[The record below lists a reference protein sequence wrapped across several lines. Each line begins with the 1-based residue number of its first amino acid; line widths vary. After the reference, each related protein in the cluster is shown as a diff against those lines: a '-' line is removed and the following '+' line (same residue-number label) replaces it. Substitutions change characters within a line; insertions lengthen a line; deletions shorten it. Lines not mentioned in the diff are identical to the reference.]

1 MTHSNAT
8 TPPHVHEV
16 IVLGGGFAGLG
27 AAIKLRE
34 AGITDFV
41 LLEKAGELGG
51 VWRENTYPGCACD
64 VPSALY
70 SYSFAPNPSWSR
82 VFAGQTEIKRYLQ
95 DTAERYGVMPHVRL
109 HHEALAS
116 HWSDAESC
124 WVISTHQGEFRAR
137 FAIMACGPMHEPVM
151 PDVPGLDGFT
161 GEIFHS
167 SRWRHDLDLR
177 GKRVAVIGTG
187 ASAIQFVPQIQPQV
201 AHLTVFQRT
210 PHWVLPKMDQSLPSL
225 VQSLFKRLPLAQLAL
240 RGTVF
245 GIFET
250 LNGGMQSKSAMKQ
263 FQRLGLLNLRMA
275 VKDPAL
281 RRKLTPNYIIGCK
294 RVLQSSEWYPALV
307 QPNVDVVASALR
319 AVDGNT
325 LIAADGSR
333 HEVDVIILGTG
344 FEIAEPPIAK
354 RVHGRDG
361 RSMAEVWNGSPE
373 GYMGTMVAGCPNGF
387 LMFGPNIAVSSSA
400 FLIIEAQLAYIMD
413 ALKQAR
419 TQGIATIEAHPER
432 IAEFNARVQE
442 ALQET
447 VWNSGGCSSYFI
459 DRNGRNSTVW
469 PWSTLEMRRQLSHF
483 NLDEYLIDQPIN
495 QSVSTQPSQQTA

>member
-1 MTHSNAT
+1 MTNSNSSPST
-8 TPPHVHEV
+8 RMHEV

-34 AGITDFV
+34 AGITDFL

-82 VFAGQTEIKRYLQ
+82 VFAGQAEIKRYLQ
-95 DTAERYGVMPHVRL
+95 RTAEQHGVLPHVRF
-109 HHEALAS
+109 HHEALSS
-116 HWSDAESC
+116 HWSDADGC
-124 WVISTHQGEFRAR
+124 WIIRTTAGEFRAR
-137 FAIMACGPMHEPVM
+137 FAIMACGPMHEPVY
-151 PDVPGLDGFT
+151 PDVPGLKEFA

-167 SRWRHDLDLR
+167 ARWRHDLDLR

-187 ASAIQFVPQIQPQV
+187 ASAIQFVPEIQPLV
-201 AHLTVFQRT
+201 GKLTVFQRT
-210 PHWVLPKMDQSLPSL
+210 PHWVLPKMDQTLPPL
-225 VQSLFKRLPLAQLAL
+225 VQRLFKRLPLTQMAL
-240 RGTVF
+240 RGAVF

-250 LNGGMQSKSAMKQ
+250 LNGGMQSKAAMKQ
-263 FQRLGLLNLRMA
+263 FQRLGVYNLRRA
-275 VKDPAL
+275 IKDPEL

-294 RVLQSSEWYPALV
+294 RVLQSNDWYPALA
-307 QPNVDVVASALR
+307 QQNVEVVASGLR
-319 AVDGNT
+319 EVRGKT
-325 LIAADGSR
+325 LIAADGSSR
-333 HEVDVIILGTG
+333 EVDVIILGTG

-361 RSMAEVWNGSPE
+361 RSMAEVWAGSPQ

-419 TQGIATIEAHPER
+419 AQGITTIEPDPVR
-432 IAEFNARVQE
+432 IAEFNDRVQE
-442 ALQET
+442 ALKDT
-447 VWNSGGCSSYFI
+447 VWNTGGCTSYFI
-459 DRNGRNSTVW
+459 DSNGRNSTVW
-469 PWSTLEMRRQLSHF
+469 PWTTLEMRRQLSRF
-483 NLDEYLIDQPIN
+483 KLDEYLIN
-495 QSVSTQPSQQTA
+495 QQTA